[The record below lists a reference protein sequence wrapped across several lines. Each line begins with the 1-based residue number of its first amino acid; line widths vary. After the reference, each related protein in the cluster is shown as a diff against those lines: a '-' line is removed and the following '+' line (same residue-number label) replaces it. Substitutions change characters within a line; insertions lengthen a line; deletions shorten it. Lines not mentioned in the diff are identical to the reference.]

1 MSVYECVD
9 MSVCAFVC
17 LSVCLCLCMCLN
29 NLKKKTALGLQNCFP
44 FGKVLEMVPQDTH
57 TQGKTI
63 YY

>member
-1 MSVYECVD
+1 MLTPEI
-9 MSVCAFVC
+9 
-17 LSVCLCLCMCLN
+17 
-29 NLKKKTALGLQNCFP
+29 KKKTALGLQNCFP